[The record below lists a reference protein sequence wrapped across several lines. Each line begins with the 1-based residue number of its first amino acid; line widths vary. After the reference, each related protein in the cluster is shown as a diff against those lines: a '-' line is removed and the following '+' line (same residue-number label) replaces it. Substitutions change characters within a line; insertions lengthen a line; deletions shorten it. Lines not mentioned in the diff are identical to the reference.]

1 MSEHAE
7 PATVLVVED
16 EPAVRELVRTILD
29 MRGYA
34 VLEASGGAD
43 ALRICEEHTGPIHL
57 LLTDVLMPGMD
68 GTEFVRRA
76 LVLRP
81 RARVLYMS
89 GYPDSE
95 SLLQGLPLGTAF
107 IQKPF
112 GPDALASKV
121 RQILRDPA

>member
-1 MSEHAE
+1 
-7 PATVLVVED
+7 
-16 EPAVRELVRTILD
+16 
-29 MRGYA
+29 
-34 VLEASGGAD
+34 
-43 ALRICEEHTGPIHL
+43 
-57 LLTDVLMPGMD
+57 MPGMD

-95 SLLQGLPLGTAF
+95 SLLQRLAIGTPF

-112 GPDALASKV
+112 DPHALASKV
-121 RQILRDPA
+121 REILRNPA